1 MKPLAPK
8 KLSPPLTPQVLPPSA
23 GSDVVA
29 VREVLR
35 REKAPLITR
44 FVADTKALADGTLRV
59 GPKHT
64 WHAIKQK
71 PGQYALLLAGVG
83 ALGAG
88 CMAAG
93 INPEPYTI
101 GLSAL
106 VCGWSAWKAMPELR
120 ASQGP
125 DRLRLLG
132 AHVIFPGALAGATTT
147 AGLLLGHSGHVAAV
161 SAADI
166 AKAGAQSAVIG
177 SDVPT
182 IVQTVLDQPDGAREQ
197 KRFRKWLLRKQEHK
211 GLL

>member
-8 KLSPPLTPQVLPPSA
+8 KFSPPITPAPTTT
-23 GSDVVA
+23 DVVA
-29 VREVLR
+29 VRETLR
-35 REKAPLITR
+35 QEKAPLITR

-71 PGQYALLLAGVG
+71 PVQYVGLLAGVG

-88 CMAAG
+88 FMATG
-93 INPEPYTI
+93 INPEPFTI

-106 VCGWSAWKAMPELR
+106 VCGWSAWKAVPEVR

-125 DRLRLLG
+125 DRLRLIG
-132 AHVIFPGALAGATTT
+132 AHMIFPTALAGATTG
-147 AGLLLGHSGHVAAV
+147 AGLLLGHGGTHVAAL
-161 SAADI
+161 SATDI
-166 AKAGAQSAVIG
+166 AQAGAQSAVIG

-197 KRFRKWLLRKQEHK
+197 KRFRKWLLRKQDHK